1 MTNSLRAYRTSAA
14 EGATHI
20 GLLLSVYDALAEDM
34 RFAGEA
40 AANGDIAAR
49 CRHSQH
55 ALLLLGHLESWVPL
69 LDDDAVLQ
77 ESLTRFYMYL
87 RSEMLRLQAA
97 ERGEGFDELAMRVC
111 ETRAVWQKKQSQPP
125 SLVQMPLHEIMPPE
139 KEEEGSDSRLC
150 WSA

>member
-20 GLLLSVYDALAEDM
+20 GLLLLVYDALAEDM

-87 RSEMLRLQAA
+87 RSEILRLQAA
-97 ERGEGFDELAMRVC
+97 VGGEGFGELAMRVC
-111 ETRAVWQKKQSQPP
+111 ETRAVWQRKQSQPP
-125 SLVQMPLHEIMPPE
+125 SPVQVPLHEILPSE
-139 KEEEGSDSRLC
+139 IAEEESDSRLC

>member
-1 MTNSLRAYRTSAA
+1 MTNSSRAYRTSAA

-55 ALLLLGHLESWVPL
+55 ALLLLGHLESWVSL
-69 LDDDAVLQ
+69 LDDAVLQ

-87 RSEMLRLQAA
+87 RSEILRLQAA
-97 ERGEGFDELAMRVC
+97 ARGEGFGELAMRVC
-111 ETRAVWQKKQSQPP
+111 ETRAVWQRKQSQPP
-125 SLVQMPLHEIMPPE
+125 SPVQAPSLEILPPE
-139 KEEEGSDSRLC
+139 KAEEGSDSRLC